1 MKESYGPSPF
11 CHPFFSMMGGHSDH
25 ALIHAVSRKLLSVR
39 HAKLREL
46 KDQCNA
52 KDDRLR
58 DLRYQFDAMKGSVE
72 AKLPEL
78 LKPVARKLGFPKLSA
93 WDVRVYD
100 FNKDKQVV
108 FVELKH
114 KADKQQYKQVEIP
127 MPDDLKANCVERAK
141 VMAERD
147 AIEKQRGVVGTG
159 IDVATEK
166 LESELY
172 DLATQQQAEQFIA
185 KLDKKALAKLKA
197 IAAA

>member
-1 MKESYGPSPF
+1 MKESYGPMM
-11 CHPFFSMMGGHSDH
+11 CHPFFSMMGAH
-25 ALIHAVSRKLLSVR
+25 ANHDLIHAVSRKLLAER
-39 HAKLREL
+39 RAKYEEL
-46 KDQCNA
+46 KNQYNE
-52 KDDRLR
+52 KEQRLR
-58 DLRYQFDAMKGSVE
+58 DLRDQFDAMKGSVE

-78 LKPVARKLGFPKLSA
+78 LKPVVKKLGLKLSA

-114 KADKQQYKQVEIP
+114 KLDKQQYKQVEIP
-127 MPDDLKANCVERAK
+127 MTDDLKSNCVERAF

-147 AIEKQRGVVGTG
+147 AIEKLRGAACNG
-159 IDVATEK
+159 IDIATEK

-185 KLDKKALAKLKA
+185 KLDKKSLAKLKA
-197 IAAA
+197 IAQA